1 MKTKKKKLKKDKY
14 HLIKRT
20 VPVRKEYG
28 MKLKDNLENIKLGTD
43 HLMEITNNNP
53 DSLSL
58 LFVNLSDVPIT
69 IQYKSGL
76 NWNTPTNHNRGK
88 DKYAWTDI
96 RPSNVFPKTD
106 YHSTKQITGYLYSE
120 WRILYKD
127 KIYTFKLTPSKN
139 KKNNKHIY
147 FFSNKKYKITRKLL
161 EDFLV
166 YQIEEGN
173 NLNIRD
179 GLKPSF
185 NKL

>member
-1 MKTKKKKLKKDKY
+1 
-14 HLIKRT
+14 
-20 VPVRKEYG
+20 
-28 MKLKDNLENIKLGTD
+28 
-43 HLMEITNNNP
+43 
-53 DSLSL
+53 
-58 LFVNLSDVPIT
+58 
-69 IQYKSGL
+69 
-76 NWNTPTNHNRGK
+76 
-88 DKYAWTDI
+88 
-96 RPSNVFPKTD
+96 
-106 YHSTKQITGYLYSE
+106 LYSE
-120 WRILYKD
+120 WRIIYKD

-185 NKL
+185 NKR